1 MGRVASTHRFPG
13 LICAALL
20 ATLACVPL
28 ASAKDKKEDKKAEKA
43 AAEALLAKS
52 RDLSNIEAPGSL
64 PFVLN
69 LKIHYQIET
78 QSADG
83 QGQII
88 WLAPDHYREAFSAPK
103 YFYTDIVRDGYRYL
117 ARTNDDMPLVMYELQ
132 RTIERALGAG
142 LAQKETIKNVAASEI
157 AGPPLTCI
165 TFSDKTLFQRCIT
178 RDGDV
183 AKMERHAPVPDILSE
198 RYEFDN
204 FTALGVKRFP
214 QTIVF
219 RGGDDHVIRI
229 DVQNFAAV
237 KESPARAVDPPT
249 DSKKEAWCAQ
259 PKPAAADLQKEPLSL
274 AIDPSQVM
282 DAERSLASYHPSIYI
297 EIGPNG
303 HVRRGTVVRSSRPI
317 ESQNLKHWMSS
328 MRFPILQCG
337 RDGIEYQME
346 LQF

>member
-1 MGRVASTHRFPG
+1 MT
-13 LICAALL
+13 CA
-20 ATLACVPL
+20 PS
-28 ASAKDKKEDKKAEKA
+28 ASAKNKREDRKAEKA

-69 LKIHYQIET
+69 LRIHYQIET
-78 QSADG
+78 QSTDG

-88 WLAPDHYREAFSAPK
+88 WLAPDHYREAFSAPN

-117 ARTNDDMPLVMYELQ
+117 VHTNDDMPLVMYELQ
-132 RTIERALGAG
+132 RSFDRVLDAG
-142 LAQKETIKNVAASEI
+142 LAQKEKIKNVAASEI
-157 AGPPLTCI
+157 AGQPLTCV
-165 TFSDKTLFQRCIT
+165 TFSDKSLFQRCIT
-178 RDGDV
+178 GDGDV
-183 AKMERHAPVPDILSE
+183 AIMERHAPAPDILSE

-204 FTALGVKRFP
+204 FTAFGAKRFP

-219 RGGDDHVIRI
+219 RGGDDHVIRV
-229 DVQNFAAV
+229 DVQKLAAV
-237 KESPARAVDPPT
+237 KEPPAHAFDLPT

-259 PKPAAADLQKEPLSL
+259 PKLADADLQKEPLSL
-274 AIDPSQVM
+274 AIDPSQMM
-282 DAERSLASYHPSIYI
+282 DAERSLAGYHPSLYI

-303 HVRRGTVVRSSRPI
+303 HVQRGTVVRSSRPI
-317 ESQNLKHWMSS
+317 ESESLKHWMSS

-337 RDGIEYQME
+337 HDGIEYRME